1 MHHHVPNL
9 DAHYPHP
16 GHANFFVL
24 TIRVFMYPFFSQNFR
39 PMKLFSEASEIFVGK
54 RARKNQLT
62 LTTKFLT
69 YENMLVDEVGY
80 YLGGLCSNTE
90 SNNTYPLRPSV

>member
-1 MHHHVPNL
+1 
-9 DAHYPHP
+9 
-16 GHANFFVL
+16 
-24 TIRVFMYPFFSQNFR
+24 MYPFFSQNFR

-80 YLGGLCSNTE
+80 NLYSGPFRLQKE
-90 SNNTYPLRPSV
+90 EMKLRGPAMQLPSTLSV